1 MTTRFDGK
9 RVLVTGAATGLG
21 LAISQRFLAEGA
33 HVAMSDLRQHAVESA
48 VSKLG
53 ANAKRATALAFDV
66 RKPEPV
72 TAGLA
77 AAWDRLDGLDILV
90 NNAGVYPAQNLLEMG
105 EEDWDLVLE
114 TNLKGPFLV
123 SQAFA
128 RHLVKRGRPGA
139 IVNITS
145 GSAHRARFGA
155 AHYSASKAGLE
166 MLTRSLALELARHYI
181 RVNAVS
187 PSFIDTRSPV
197 NPASADYVDAIQATR
212 PWPRNGTPEDI
223 AQAVAYL
230 CNDEAE
236 WITGSTLRVD
246 GGRSTG
252 DFKLPT
258 TEGKAT
264 RTQST

>member
-1 MTTRFDGK
+1 MTKRFGQK
-9 RVLVTGAATGLG
+9 KVLVTGAAVGLG
-21 LAISQRFLAEGA
+21 LAIAQRFLDEGA
-33 HVAMSDLRQHAVESA
+33 RVALTDLRREAVEGA
-48 VSKLG
+48 VSAL
-53 ANAKRATALAFDV
+53 NADAEQIAALAFDV
-66 RKPEPV
+66 RNAEAV

-77 AAWDRLDGLDILV
+77 AAWDRFDGLDILI
-90 NNAGVYPAQNLLEMG
+90 NNAGIYPAHGVLEMD
-105 EEDWDLVLE
+105 EADWDAVLE

-128 RHLVKRGRPGA
+128 RRLVEQERPGA

-166 MLTRSLALELARHYI
+166 MLTRSLALELARNYI

-187 PSFIDTRSPV
+187 PSFIDTQSPLS
-197 NPASADYVDAIQATR
+197 PTTADYADAIQATR
-212 PWPRNGTPEDI
+212 PWPRHGTPEDI

-230 CNDEAE
+230 CSDEAE
-236 WITGSTLRVD
+236 WITGTTLRVD

-258 TEGKAT
+258 TDVRPVT
-264 RTQST
+264 S